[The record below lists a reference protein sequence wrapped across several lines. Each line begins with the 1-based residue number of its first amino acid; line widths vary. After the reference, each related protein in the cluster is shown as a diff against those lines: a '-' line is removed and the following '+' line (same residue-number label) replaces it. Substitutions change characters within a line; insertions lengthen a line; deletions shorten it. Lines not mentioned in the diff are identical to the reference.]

1 MAVTVQRRGC
11 RLFEPEKWN
20 GSLLSTAPVLMF
32 RQFGQI
38 FYNFSAII
46 ICCRFP
52 IENLYSFL
60 RKSILPV
67 AKKLFNSF
75 FLAKIFFSQRER
87 GRFQWYILLFDHG
100 NKISYLSIFLRV
112 TKLSHFF
119 FYLKFSFLQRERD
132 FRGIFSYSIIETKNL
147 IYLFFPRRK
156 NDPISFS
163 I

>member
-1 MAVTVQRRGC
+1 MDDKPEILIKKYGCLQQWTGMIRPMAVTVQRGGC
-11 RLFEPEKWN
+11 WLFEPEKWN

-87 GRFQWYILLFDHG
+87 EGD
-100 NKISYLSIFLRV
+100 
-112 TKLSHFF
+112 
-119 FYLKFSFLQRERD
+119 FS
-132 FRGIFSYSIIETKNL
+132 GIFSYSIMETKYH
-147 IYLFFPRRK
+147 IYLFFSEWQ
-156 NDPISFS
+156 NYPISFS